1 VLRAGLTDKH
11 VDKPEL
17 LATVEFAIMYPQ
29 VLRPDYV
36 GIEQEIPI
44 PVADFRLSFLRPDG
58 QHPFS
63 VGGQGEIELLY
74 GLRGQMTLTAADGET
89 WSLGPADALLLPGG
103 GASYTLS
110 GKGKLAW
117 ARVNQ

>member
-1 VLRAGLTDKH
+1 MNVIERSPCVGIRT
-11 VDKPEL
+11 
-17 LATVEFAIMYPQ
+17 Q

-89 WSLGPADALLLPGG
+89 WSLGPADALLLP
-103 GASYTLS
+103 ASSDGYTLS